1 MFYTKDTLQ
10 VTGKARV
17 TIFFF
22 TSTVQLQQQ
31 TSKQI
36 ISIEYKCYNRSNIE
50 YDKNSKRWPPRRCYM
65 QVIIKKRKIN
75 QPGRKECILNLLGRG
90 SNCTKII
97 LSNDGLDLEDCPH
110 TLLVMVDY
118 KNGHRFFPL
127 HPSLHNV
134 RLHISR

>member
-1 MFYTKDTLQ
+1 MLY
-10 VTGKARV
+10 A
-17 TIFFF
+17 
-22 TSTVQLQQQ
+22 SH
-31 TSKQI
+31 
-36 ISIEYKCYNRSNIE
+36 N
-50 YDKNSKRWPPRRCYM
+50 
-65 QVIIKKRKIN
+65 KKGENKLA
-75 QPGRKECILNLLGRG
+75 RKECILNLLGRG

-97 LSNDGLDLEDCPH
+97 LSSDGLVLEDCPH